1 MANNL
6 NSNPIFIDTNLSAT
20 TIDKAVQAI
29 QWIDDNDDIADGDNV
44 VMVINGVS
52 VAIDADDISSTSPL
66 PYSVEF
72 TKPVHIDTI
81 TVTLTAGHGVVLLWL
96 V

>member
-6 NSNPIFIDTNLSAT
+6 NSNPLFIDTNLAAT
-20 TIDKAVQAI
+20 SIQKKVQAI

-44 VMVINGVS
+44 VIAMNESTITL
-52 VAIDADDISSTSPL
+52 DADDISATSPL

-72 TKPVHIDTI
+72 AAPVYVETLA
-81 TVTLTAGHGVVLLWL
+81 VTLTSGHGVVLVWQ